1 MSSADNEFRLIEWGR
16 LFPFLHLF
24 RAFRIAF
31 DVRKLLVAG
40 IALMAWTVGNQM
52 IDSLPF
58 APESADPAVE
68 WPTAHPA
75 LIDDVLHLPRRF
87 LESPSAALGEV
98 AAASQAV
105 VRPMSDIV
113 GPVMA
118 VFSVRE
124 STYSELATA
133 WSRIFW
139 WLIVW
144 SFFGGVL
151 TRMAAVQFAADECI
165 GLREAFRFS
174 AKRFGSFI
182 AAPML
187 PIIGVVVLSAV
198 CALAG
203 FVAKLPVAGDWLIGL
218 GFLIP
223 LFLSFVMAL
232 VIIGVAAGWPLMF
245 ATIGAEGTDA
255 FDGFS
260 RSYSY
265 IYSKPWHL
273 FSWSGVSLVYGVAV
287 TVFVS
292 FATSLIISLAIWS
305 VMMGLGQEGASQLFL
320 ATPDSLG
327 VTALASA
334 AEPTTG
340 SVLVGFWLHLFA
352 LLVQGFTYS
361 LFWTSTT
368 ILYFL
373 VRRSDDAT
381 SLEEVY
387 REDVQDEDELLPIVG
402 VAASEQPVVERPV
415 PDIAEQQAAGA
426 SDGEAEGQVRIAS
439 SEGDDEETD

>member
-1 MSSADNEFRLIEWGR
+1 MSSADNEFQSIEWGR

-24 RAFRIAF
+24 RAFRVAF

-40 IALMAWTVGNQM
+40 IALMAWTVGNHF
-52 IDSLPF
+52 IDALPF
-58 APESADPAVE
+58 APESAGRTVE
-68 WPTAHPA
+68 WPTSRPA
-75 LIDDVLHLPRRF
+75 LVDNVLHLPQRI
-87 LESPSAALGEV
+87 LESPSDAIGEV
-98 AAASQAV
+98 VAASKAV
-105 VRPMSDIV
+105 VRPMSDIID
-113 GPVMA
+113 PIMA

-124 STYSELATA
+124 SSYSELATA
-133 WSRIFW
+133 WSRILW
-139 WLIVW
+139 WLVVW

-151 TRMAAVQFAADECI
+151 TRMAAVQFAADERI

-273 FSWSGVSLVYGVAV
+273 LSWSGISLVYGVVV
-287 TVFVS
+287 TIFVS
-292 FATSLIISLAIWS
+292 FAASLIVSLTIWS
-305 VMMGLGQEGASQLFL
+305 VMMGMGFEGASQLFL
-320 ATPDSLG
+320 AVPDTLDA
-327 VTALASA
+327 VAPATA

-340 SVLVGFWLHLFA
+340 TLLVGFWLHLFA

-381 SLEEVY
+381 GLEEVY

-415 PDIAEQQAAGA
+415 PDIAEQQAGT
-426 SDGEAEGQVRIAS
+426 SDGEAEGQVRIAP
-439 SEGDDEETD
+439 SESDGEEAN